1 MKIAVYYPWIHLK
14 SGVER
19 TILETLKRSKHQY
32 TVFTNHYNKK
42 GTYPEF
48 KDFKVIELRKI
59 PVRRNLFS
67 VIRAAV
73 IIIFQKINLAG
84 FDFLLVHS
92 DGLGDLVLVR
102 NNKIPAICF
111 CHTPLRPVFDID
123 YKERVFMKK
132 NLFEKIVYFVFAYIF
147 KVVDRF
153 LWQKYKYVF
162 LNSKE
167 TLTRAKIGNLVGN
180 NTKCQVLH
188 PGVDWKGTKPTNKFD
203 KYFLVPGRIMWT
215 KNIELAI
222 DSFNRF
228 QEITKGEEGFELV
241 IAGQVDHKSK
251 GYFEFLKSLSGKN
264 KGIEF
269 VTNPSEEKMKKLY
282 ANCFLVLCTSFNEDW
297 GVVAIEANSF
307 GKPVIALNKGGYLE
321 SQINGVTGYLLRA
334 DPVAFGE
341 KMRLLTNDRKFNKTM
356 GDSAR
361 ENSKQYDWIRFIKSF
376 DSTIFRL
383 GRGNNY

>member
-1 MKIAVYYPWIHLK
+1 MKIAIYYPWIHLK

-42 GTYPEF
+42 GTYHEF